1 MHWFDDFEIRR
12 FEVKGAHIHARV
24 SRGQCGNRPA
34 LLLLHG
40 FPQTHVMWHR
50 VAQRLQQNFYLVMPD
65 LRGYGDSGKPAAL
78 PDHSSYCKRS
88 MAQDMVEVM
97 GQLSIDRFGLCGHD
111 RGGRVAHRLAVDHAD
126 RVFKLCVIDIV
137 PTMDVYA
144 GNWGTS
150 LNGGQSPNA
159 SLLGSDPHLAL
170 GSDPQ
175 SPTHH
180 LPRYFELAQAY
191 YHWFHLTQPEPL
203 PETMIG
209 GNALAYLHQ
218 KLGGWGTGGMGHLEP
233 AALAEYERCFI
244 KPETI
249 HAVCEDYRAG
259 ASIDLVHD
267 QASRTAGQKIA
278 CDTLV
283 LWGAKGVVNRLFA
296 PLALWQA
303 QCTGAV
309 TGEAVE
315 AGHFIPEEMPQ
326 ETPRHLANFFSGSC

>member
-1 MHWFDDFEIRR
+1 MHWFDDFETRP
-12 FEVKGAHIHARV
+12 FEVNCTHIRAHV
-24 SRGQCGNRPA
+24 SRGECGTRPA

-50 VAQRLQQNFYLVMPD
+50 VAQRLQQDFYLVMPD
-65 LRGYGDSGKPAAL
+65 LRGYGDSGKPVAL
-78 PDHSSYCKRS
+78 PDHSSYCKRT
-88 MAQDMVEVM
+88 MAQDMVAVM
-97 GQLSIDRFGLCGHD
+97 EQLGIARFGLCGHD
-111 RGGRVAHRLAVDHAD
+111 RGGRVAHRLAVDNAE
-126 RVFKLCVIDIV
+126 RVTRLCVIDIV
-137 PTMDVYA
+137 PTLDVYA

-159 SLLGSDPHLAL
+159 SLLGSDPHL
-170 GSDPQ
+170 PQ
-175 SPTHH
+175 
-180 LPRYFELAQAY
+180 LPRYFALAQAY

-209 GNALAYLHQ
+209 GNALAYLHH
-218 KLGGWGTGGMGHLEP
+218 KLGGWGTGGMAHLEP

-267 QASRTAGQKIA
+267 QASRAAGQKIA

-296 PLALWQA
+296 PLELWQA
-303 QCTGAV
+303 QCAGKVAGKV
-309 TGEAVE
+309 LE
-315 AGHFIPEEMPQ
+315 AGHYIPEELPQ
-326 ETPRHLANFFSGSC
+326 ETAELLKGFFSL

>member
-12 FEVKGAHIHARV
+12 FEVNGSHVHAHV
-24 SRGQCGNRPA
+24 SRGECGARPA

-50 VAQRLQQNFYLVMPD
+50 VAQRLQQDFYLIVPD
-65 LRGYGDSGKPAAL
+65 LRGYGDSGKPAGL
-78 PDHSSYCKRS
+78 PDHSTYCKRA
-88 MAQDMVEVM
+88 MAQDLVAVM
-97 GQLSIDRFGLCGHD
+97 DQLGITQFGLCGHD
-111 RGGRVAHRLAVDHAD
+111 RGGRVAHRLAVDYAE
-126 RVFKLCVIDIV
+126 RVTKLCVIDIV
-137 PTMDVYA
+137 PTLDVYA
-144 GNWGTS
+144 GNWGAS

-159 SLLGSDPHLAL
+159 SLLGSDSHLAL
-170 GSDPQ
+170 GSDPL
-175 SPTHH
+175 SPLPN

-209 GNALAYLHQ
+209 GNPMAYLHQ
-218 KLGGWGTGGMGHLEP
+218 KLGGWGTGGMAHLEP

-278 CDTLV
+278 CNTLV

-296 PLALWQA
+296 PLTLWQA
-303 QCTGAV
+303 QCTGMV
-309 TGEAVE
+309 TGQTLAT
-315 AGHFIPEEMPQ
+315 GHFIPEELPQ
-326 ETPRHLANFFSGSC
+326 ETANLLRGFFSP

>member
-12 FEVKGAHIHARV
+12 FEVKGAHIHAHV

-126 RVFKLCVIDIV
+126 RVSKLCVIDIV
-137 PTMDVYA
+137 PTLDVYA

-150 LNGGQSPNA
+150 LNGGQSTEVNGGQIPIA
-159 SLLGSDPHLAL
+159 KHLGSDPH
-170 GSDPQ
+170 
-175 SPTHH
+175 SPTPH

-209 GNALAYLHQ
+209 GNPLAYLHH

-267 QASRTAGQKIA
+267 QASRAAGQKIA
-278 CDTLV
+278 SDTLV
-283 LWGAKGVVNRLFA
+283 LWGAKGVVNRLFQ

-303 QCTGAV
+303 QCAASV
-309 TGEAVE
+309 TGVAMDS
-315 AGHFIPEEMPQ
+315 GHFIPEEMPQ
-326 ETPRHLANFFSGSC
+326 ETARHLANFFSGSC